1 MRVNA
6 WDDPVV
12 IDLAGVERPDRKVPV
27 LKDHDSMQIVGHTT
41 KVEVLG
47 KSIRVSGVVSG
58 RGEAAEQV
66 TAMGKN
72 EFPWQA
78 SVGLS
83 VSKTENV
90 GPGEHAIVNG
100 RRIDGPA
107 TIARK
112 STFREISFTVWGAD
126 STTSATVTAQSIE
139 GSEMNWEQYLAA
151 MGIDASTATVEQLDF
166 AKKQFE
172 KMNAKE
178 DPKAEKKAD
187 NTPAKKMTATEV
199 VESPEDVVSVMRA
212 AAVAESKRIA
222 AIQAKFSEFADLAVK
237 AMDEG
242 WDDGRQEAELRAAKA
257 EKLAVGRPGGDISAS
272 NFHVKS
278 APQNQQEVI
287 EAALAIGCDMDPE
300 YLTKPFEAVK
310 HSSDRRLFANLVK
323 PISEKSLEYAAKH
336 YSGFGLK
343 DLCLWAARQEGRYDG
358 FTANEAAI
366 KASFSTT
373 LIPTVFQNTMN
384 RALLMAY
391 QAIPLLWPQLARA
404 SSARDFRPITR
415 FRVHGSGRWEKI
427 GEGGKIKHGMLGE
440 GTKYTNRL
448 STDAQMLTLTR
459 EDLRNDDL
467 GALTDISQMMARYGS
482 LAPEIGMFEAFL
494 ASVGSFFHTNN
505 SNVIT
510 GGTSVFGPDGLK
522 ALYTLFIKRKE
533 DRTLKDKRDNK
544 VAPFISVEPEILL
557 VPPELYVSAFELTN
571 SSVLQSGGTTRQP
584 TSNFFANRFRVL
596 QSPFL
601 SDTGVHAN
609 ASGTAFYLMANPNMT
624 EAINMLF
631 LDGNQ
636 RPTVQ
641 SVSLDADEL
650 GIGFRGYIDYGVAMV
665 EPAASARSAG
675 A

>member
-12 IDLAGVERPDRKVPV
+12 IDLSGIEKPDRKVPV

-41 KVEVLG
+41 KVEVLAR
-47 KSIRVSGVVSG
+47 SIRVSGVVSG
-58 RGEAAEQV
+58 RGEAADQV

-83 VSKTENV
+83 VSKTERI
-90 GPGEHAIVNG
+90 GPGESAVVNG

-107 TIARK
+107 TIAKK
-112 STFREISFTVWGAD
+112 STFREISFTLWGAD

-139 GSEMNWEQYLAA
+139 DEDMNWDEFLAA
-151 MGIDASTATVEQLDF
+151 MGIDESTASAAQLDF
-166 AKKQFE
+166 AKKTFD

-178 DPKAEKKAD
+178 KDDKPPKAPEKKLV
-187 NTPAKKMTATEV
+187 ATGELPPSE
-199 VESPEDVVSVMRA
+199 ESTIAAIRQ
-212 AAVAESKRIA
+212 AAVAESTRIA
-222 AIQAKFSEFADLAVK
+222 AIQAKFAEFPEVAIK
-237 AMDEG
+237 AMQEG
-242 WDDGRQEAELRAAKA
+242 WDEGRQDAELRAAKS
-257 EKLAVGRPGGDISAS
+257 EKLVNSRAGGEIHAA

-287 EAALAIGCDMDPE
+287 EAALAIGCDMNPD
-300 YLTKPFEAVK
+300 YLVKPFESVK
-310 HSSDRRLFANLVK
+310 HNSDRRLFAGLVK
-323 PISEKSLEYAAKH
+323 PISEKSIEYATKH

-467 GALTDISQMMARYGS
+467 GALVDISQMMARYGS

-494 ASVGSFFHTNN
+494 ASVGTFFHTNN
-505 SNVIT
+505 ANVIT

-522 ALYTLFIKRKE
+522 SLYTLFIKRKE
-533 DRTLKDKRDNK
+533 DRTLKDKRDGK

-609 ASGTAFYLMANPNMT
+609 ASGTAFYLMANPAMT

-641 SVSLDADEL
+641 SVALDADEL
-650 GIGFRGYIDYGVAMV
+650 GVGFRGYIDYGVAMV
-665 EPAASARSAG
+665 EPAAAARSAG